1 MKSLYIE
8 NVLRRK
14 FSRNEENEECL
25 LIGKRW
31 KMIRRAEEKDISRIA
46 EILIFT
52 KRMTYR
58 PIFRDD
64 KVSFG
69 EMQVLPLAEEYRK
82 HPERL
87 NHMWVYEEEFAKGL
101 ITLRLGKNRETLQI
115 EELYVDVFFHNEG
128 IGRKFLAFAEAM
140 AKEQGMTELSLWVL
154 EKNEH
159 ARFFYEKNG
168 FRAAAEREKEE
179 GTEEYL
185 IKYRKGLEKEAE
197 KD

>member
-1 MKSLYIE
+1 
-8 NVLRRK
+8 
-14 FSRNEENEECL
+14 
-25 LIGKRW
+25 
-31 KMIRRAEEKDISRIA
+31 MIRQAKEKDISRIA

-87 NHMWVYEEEFAKGL
+87 DHIWVYEEEFVKGL
-101 ITLRLGKNRETLQI
+101 ITLQVGKDEGVKVLGIQ
-115 EELYVDVFFHNEG
+115 ELYVDVFFHNEG
-128 IGRKFLAFAEAM
+128 IGKKLIAFAERM
-140 AKEQGMTELSLWVL
+140 AEEQGMEELSLWVL

-159 ARFFYEKNG
+159 ARVFYEKNG
-168 FRAAAEREKEE
+168 FHVTLEREIQE
-179 GTEEYL
+179 GTEEVL
-185 IKYRKGLEKEAE
+185 RKYRKRLEDQL

>member
-1 MKSLYIE
+1 
-8 NVLRRK
+8 
-14 FSRNEENEECL
+14 
-25 LIGKRW
+25 
-31 KMIRRAEEKDISRIA
+31 MIRPAGIKDISRIA

-87 NHMWVYEEEFAKGL
+87 NHMWVYEEEFVKGL
-101 ITLRLGKNRETLQI
+101 ITLRMETEEGVTTLEIQ
-115 EELYVDVFFHNEG
+115 ELYVDVFFHNEG
-128 IGRKFLAFAEAM
+128 IGRKFIVFAESM
-140 AKEQGMTELSLWVL
+140 AKEQGAAELSLWVL

-159 ARFFYEKNG
+159 ARLFYEKNG
-168 FRAAAEREKEE
+168 FCATAERGMEE
-179 GTEEYL
+179 GTEEVL
-185 IKYRKGLEKEAE
+185 IKYRKKLENPCRL
-197 KD
+197 

>member
-1 MKSLYIE
+1 
-8 NVLRRK
+8 
-14 FSRNEENEECL
+14 
-25 LIGKRW
+25 
-31 KMIRRAEEKDISRIA
+31 MIRQAEEKDVSRIA

-58 PIFRDD
+58 PIFRND

-87 NHMWVYEEEFAKGL
+87 RHMWVYEEGFVKGL
-101 ITLRLGKNRETLQI
+101 ITLQTEKNRETLQI

-128 IGRKFLAFAEAM
+128 IGRKLLAFAENM
-140 AKEQGMTELSLWVL
+140 AKEQGMAELFLWVL

-159 ARFFYEKNG
+159 ARLFYEKNG
-168 FRAAAEREKEE
+168 FHAAVEREMEQ

-185 IKYRKGLEKEAE
+185 IKYQKIIVDK
-197 KD
+197 